1 MGHTHR
7 TSLVLLSAAAVF
19 AGAVPALAQSP
30 AAPAMSMDDLVAA
43 ATAEGTLN
51 VIALPRDWCNY
62 AGAIDGF
69 KAKYGLTVNEINPL
83 AGSGD
88 EVEAII
94 ANKDSGGPA
103 APDVVDVGLSF
114 GPDMVA
120 QGLLQPYKVSTW
132 SEIPD
137 AVKDPD
143 GNWYGDY
150 YGVLS
155 IETNTAVVPNPPKDW
170 SDLLKPEYQGQVALA
185 GDPNVANQAIQA
197 IIASGL
203 ANGGT
208 LDDATAGLA
217 FWKQVVDAGNFVP
230 VIATSATVAHGDTP
244 ITIRWN
250 YNALANR
257 DQAEADSGL
266 VIDVAIP
273 ASGAFGGVYV
283 QGISAYAPHPA
294 AAKLWMEYLYSDEGQ
309 NEWLK
314 GYCYPARFDSMKAAG
329 TLDAAALA
337 KLPDATG
344 AVFPTPGPAER
355 RQGAHRR
362 PGQGLE
368 CGGHDP
374 AGPGQR
380 GPLTPSAT
388 SP

>member
-7 TSLVLLSAAAVF
+7 TSLVLLSAAAVL

-30 AAPAMSMDDLVAA
+30 AASGGSMDDLVAA
-43 ATAEGTLN
+43 ATSEGTLN

-62 AGAIDGF
+62 AAAIDGF
-69 KAKYGLTVNEINPL
+69 KAKYGLAVNEINPL

-88 EVEAII
+88 EVQAII
-94 ANKDSGGPA
+94 ANKDSGGDA

-120 QGLLQPYKVSTW
+120 QGLLAPYKVSTW
-132 SEIPD
+132 DEIPD

-155 IETNTAVVPNPPKDW
+155 FETNTQLVSNPPKDW
-170 SDLLKPEYQGQVALA
+170 SDLLKPEYKGQVALA
-185 GDPNVANQAIQA
+185 GDPNVANQAIQT

-208 LDDATAGLA
+208 LDDASAGLA

-230 VIATSATVAHGDTP
+230 VIATAATVDSGATP

-250 YNALANR
+250 YNSLANR
-257 DQAEADSGL
+257 DQAAADSGQ

-273 ASGAFGGVYV
+273 ASGPYGGVYI
-283 QGISAYAPHPA
+283 QGISAYAPHPN
-294 AAKLWMEYLYSDEGQ
+294 AAKLWEEYLYSDEGQ
-309 NEWLK
+309 NAWLS
-314 GYCYPARFDSMKAAG
+314 GYCYPARFDAMKAAG
-329 TLDAAALA
+329 TLNADSLA

-344 AVFPTPGPAER
+344 ATFPSIDQLKAAATLIA
-355 RQGAHRR
+355 
-362 PGQGLE
+362 
-368 CGGHDP
+368 DP
-374 AGPGQR
+374 AKGWNVVVGQA
-380 GPLTPSAT
+380 PVAASAA
-388 SP
+388 P

>member
-1 MGHTHR
+1 VGHTHR

-19 AGAVPALAQSP
+19 AGAVPAAAQSP
-30 AAPAMSMDDLVAA
+30 AASTAPAMSMDDLVAA
-43 ATAEGTLN
+43 AKAEGALN

-69 KAKYGLTVNEINPL
+69 KAKYGLTVNEINPN

-88 EVEAII
+88 EEQAVI

-114 GPDMVA
+114 GPKMA
-120 QGLLQPYKVSTW
+120 SEGLLAPYKVSTW
-132 SEIPD
+132 GEIPD
-137 AVKDPD
+137 SVKDAD

-155 IETNTAVVPNPPKDW
+155 FETNTAVVPNPPKDW
-170 SDLLKPEYQGQVALA
+170 SDLLKPEYKGQVALA
-185 GDPNVANQAIQA
+185 GDPNVANQAIQT
-197 IIASGL
+197 IIASAL

-208 LDDATAGLA
+208 LDDVTPGLT
-217 FWKQVVDAGNFVP
+217 FWKQIVDAGNFVP
-230 VIATSATVAHGDTP
+230 VIATSPTVDHGDTP

-250 YNALANR
+250 YNALANK
-257 DQAEADSGL
+257 DQAAADSGL

-273 ASGAFGGVYV
+273 ASGPFAGVYV
-283 QGISAYAPHPA
+283 QGISAYAPHPN

-314 GYCYPARFDSMKAAG
+314 GYCYPARFEAMKAAG

-344 AVFPTPGPAER
+344 AVFPTLDQLNA
-355 RQGAHRR
+355 AAA
-362 PGQGLE
+362 LIA
-368 CGGHDP
+368 DP
-374 AGPGQR
+374 AKGWNAVVT
-380 GPLTPSAT
+380 TPPVKASTA
-388 SP
+388 P